1 MDLLK
6 YLEPMK
12 NLSDR
17 FSNLAFWRGVRK
29 LRDEVVNA
37 FEYVDSWGTH
47 IESLLP
53 SGSYVES
60 SEISLTPNV
69 EFDPNDLGFR
79 IFTLSSDP
87 DGVLTILPI
96 LSVVGSPF
104 KINFTTKNTSILIGK
119 QIDVI
124 RVDYLTSNQETV
136 NFEMPSPKFKPVWFD
151 NGFVNGCSIGQCSV
165 LSRYMQ
171 INVSDL
177 ANFQNMKLNRIRVYY
192 H

>member
-12 NLSDR
+12 NLPDR

-29 LRDEVVNA
+29 LKDEVVNA
-37 FEYVDSWGTH
+37 FEYVNSWGTH

-53 SGSYVES
+53 SGNYVES
-60 SEISLTPNV
+60 SEITLTPNI

-79 IFTLSSDP
+79 IFTLSSQS

-96 LSVVGSPF
+96 LSVVGDRF
-104 KINFTTKNTSILIGK
+104 KINFTTEQTSILIGK
-119 QIDVI
+119 YIDSI
-124 RVDYLTSNQETV
+124 RVDYLTSDKQTV
-136 NFEMPSPKFKPVWFD
+136 NFEMPTPKFKPVWF
-151 NGFVNGCSIGQCSV
+151 NNVFVNGCAIGQCSV
-165 LSRYMQ
+165 LSRYMK
-171 INVSDL
+171 INENDL
-177 ANFQNMKLNRIRVYY
+177 ASFQNMTLNRIRVYY